1 MFKVVSFNILAD
13 CWAHP
18 KWYDGNFLDQ
28 LSPEYRYPRIRKLIT
43 TFAEEQNVE
52 VFLLQET
59 QPAQV
64 DDLFDMGGLKKNDW
78 LVYHVAHDTDYWKSW
93 WITDPAEIELAPW
106 TANHRD
112 HGVTILAKKSAFT
125 DVAFS
130 TVSCSTGNHQA
141 KMSAKRNGRPMTL
154 FSIHYDSDS
163 AANRQTELETTLGH
177 LPDSGEAIIIG
188 GDFNID
194 TNSANLRSRIRAANF
209 IDAFYELKI
218 DEPTHPFST
227 QYYKSFNWSNID
239 HFLVRGFVPQLPSYV
254 ADGDLFQRF
263 PVKPPPQDEKG
274 RIQANFD
281 ESGSD
286 HFPIFLTI
294 Q

>member
-1 MFKVVSFNILAD
+1 MLKVVSFNILAD

-28 LSPEYRYPRIRKLIT
+28 LSTEYRYPRVRKLIAA
-43 TFAEEQNVE
+43 FAEEQGVDL
-52 VFLLQET
+52 FLLQET

-64 DDLFDMGGLKKNDW
+64 EDLFAIGGLKKNDW
-78 LVYHVAHDTDYWKSW
+78 HVYHVPHDQDYWKSW

-106 TANHRD
+106 TANHLD
-112 HGVTILAKKSAFT
+112 HGVSILAKKSSFT

-130 TVSCSTGNHQA
+130 KILCSTGNHQA
-141 KMSAKRNGRPMTL
+141 KLSATWNGKKL
-154 FSIHYDSDS
+154 YFISIHYDSDS
-163 AANRQTELETTLGH
+163 ATNRQKELEVTLSFVGDC
-177 LPDSGEAIIIG
+177 DSCLIG

-194 TNSANLRSRIRAANF
+194 TNSANLRSRIVANNF
-209 IDAFYELKI
+209 LDAFYELKI
-218 DEPTHPFST
+218 SEPTHPFST
-227 QYYKSFNWSNID
+227 QYYRSFNWSTID
-239 HFLVRGFVPQLPSYV
+239 HFLVRNFVPQLPSYV
-254 ADGDLFQRF
+254 ADGDLFERF

-281 ESGSD
+281 QSGSD